1 MNQEITSLG
10 FGLVAA
16 SVIALAAVGFTMQFG
31 ISRIFN
37 VSYGAMMT
45 AAAYVAYVVD
55 IDLHTGIWV
64 GMMAGGVAGA
74 VLGVLSER
82 LVFSPFSRRGA
93 NVFTVVMVSL
103 ALDVLVQNG
112 LIAIAGSSF
121 LTYRLPPEH
130 VYHVL
135 GMVLTPTELIL
146 IGIAVVSMLA
156 IHFLLRATQL
166 GKAMRAASADR
177 ELAGGC
183 GINVAL
189 MTTITWTLSG
199 ALAGLGGVALAINT
213 AAFSP
218 VSGDQFVFIVFAAA
232 VVGGLGQ
239 PYGAML
245 GALAIGIVT
254 EEFAII
260 DAPLK
265 YVGAFVVLIA
275 ILVLRPGGLVQI
287 GGRTRRDAV
296 AA

>member
-10 FGLVAA
+10 FGLVSA
-16 SVIALAAVGFTMQFG
+16 SVIAMAAVGFTLQFG

-55 IDLHTGIWV
+55 IDLHTSIWV
-64 GMMAGGVAGA
+64 GMLAGGLAGA
-74 VLGVLSER
+74 VLGVASER

-93 NVFTVVMVSL
+93 TVFTVVMVSL
-103 ALDVLVQNG
+103 GLDVLVQNG

-121 LTYRLPPEH
+121 FTYRLPPEH

-146 IGIAVVSMLA
+146 IAIAVVSMLA
-156 IHFLLRATQL
+156 IHFLLRVTQL

-177 ELAGGC
+177 ELASGC

-189 MTTITWTLSG
+189 MTTITWALSG

-260 DAPLK
+260 NAPLK

-287 GGRTRRDAV
+287 GGRARRDAV